1 MVFKNFFPKLLIIFL
16 LATCSQSNPEQTQ
29 ELVNE
34 TTVSTSSTVVE
45 QAIEITSTTTTL
57 IVEECTGENNISIDF
72 TEIKNIQI
80 FLNKYGFNAG
90 DEDGYLGNQTI
101 NAIREFQSYAGLYP
115 DGDVGPATRDKMNNW
130 TGCEEKSNFIQNT
143 TTTTQP
149 SNNEDD
155 SDTTSTTTN
164 TTTTTTVPINT
175 ETVINE
181 NFGYFP
187 SVSLTNNQIQTIIKG
202 INNSDSMC
210 GTPFYNNLDSGIL
223 NLYQNGNTE
232 YNNYLSNKFEISNS
246 TTEIKSISNDKITI
260 QINGNGDNAYNF
272 YFIEPFSSN
281 IISLTPDSIKV
292 SPGLTEVE
300 FNKSNLKSGYWF
312 YSFAENGSGEI
323 VKSSGL
329 REFSVSPSIS
339 QFRDSQNNVAKIF
352 FTTNSQFIS
361 SGQNI
366 SSTDSVEISYITD
379 QVYTN
384 KDNTTSA
391 INSSDSVITLSNDNQ
406 ANPDELLLINNE
418 IMYVLSKNGSQY
430 TVERGYLNTIPS
442 EHAISTSVKNIR
454 EISESNLVSDFSYL
468 IIRNEEGLRF
478 QVPLS
483 GELSEN
489 TFTLIGCPNSRYS
502 FEQITTFGWREQ
514 GSSVVSSSTNI
525 NLINSIFNKEF
536 VITNS
541 SLDYL
546 PPELKGLDS
555 SSGAFLNNGPRDITI
570 STGDSV
576 TFNFQGLKTNSSDIK
591 FVKLNFQMIPTD
603 SSKLTKTKSVFQNV
617 DSSNYNFEIN
627 FRTLINSSS
636 PLSDV
641 WEKGYKYIFTGI
653 EIFDNYSKTT
663 FENNGKVIYD
673 SNLAQSQHDA
683 YYLDQFS
690 FLVPNN

>member
-1 MVFKNFFPKLLIIFL
+1 MLLKNFFSKLLIILF
-16 LATCSQSNPEQTQ
+16 LATCSQFNPKQTQ

-34 TTVSTSSTVVE
+34 TTVSTSTTVVE
-45 QAIEITSTTTTL
+45 QAIETTTTSTTL
-57 IVEECTGENNISIDF
+57 IVEECTGENNTSIDF
-72 TEIKNIQI
+72 TEIKNVQI

-101 NAIREFQSYAGLYP
+101 NAIREFQRYAGLYP
-115 DGDVGPATRDKMNNW
+115 DGDVGPVTRDKMNKW
-130 TGCEEKSNFIQNT
+130 TGCEEKSNFIQDT

-149 SNNEDD
+149 SNKEDD
-155 SDTTSTTTN
+155 SDTTSTTTI
-164 TTTTTTVPINT
+164 TTTTTVPINT
-175 ETVINE
+175 ETVFNE

-187 SVSLTNNQIQTIIKG
+187 SVSLIDNQIQTIIKG
-202 INNSDSMC
+202 INNSSSLC

-223 NLYQNGNTE
+223 NLYQNGNTKF
-232 YNNYLSNKFEISNS
+232 NNFLSNKFEISNS
-246 TTEIKSISNDKITI
+246 TTEIKSISNGKITI

-281 IISLTPDSIKV
+281 IISLTPDNIKV
-292 SPGLTEVE
+292 SPGLTEAE
-300 FNKSNLKSGYWF
+300 FNKSNLKNGYWF

-329 REFSVSPSIS
+329 REFSVNPSIS
-339 QFRDSQNNVAKIF
+339 QFRDSQSNVEKIF
-352 FTTNSQFIS
+352 FTTNNQFIS

-366 SSTDSVEISYITD
+366 SSTGSVEISYITD
-379 QVYTN
+379 QVYTT
-384 KDNTTSA
+384 KDNTASA
-391 INSSDSVITLSNDNQ
+391 INLSDSVITLSNDNQ
-406 ANPDELLLINNE
+406 ANPNELLLINNE
-418 IMYVLSKNGSQY
+418 IMFVLSKNGSQY
-430 TVERGYLNTIPS
+430 TVERGYLNSIPG
-442 EHAISTSVKNIR
+442 EHATSTSVKNIR
-454 EISESNLVSDFSYL
+454 EISESNIVSDFSYL

-478 QVPLS
+478 QVPLY
-483 GELSEN
+483 GELSLN
-489 TFTLIGCPNSRYS
+489 KFTLSGCPNGRYS

-514 GSSVVSSSTNI
+514 GSSVVSSSTNK
-525 NLINSIFNKEF
+525 NLINSIFNKEL

-541 SLDYL
+541 SLNYL
-546 PPELKGLDS
+546 PPELKGLDP

-576 TFNFQGLKTNSSDIK
+576 TFNFKGLQTNSSDVK

-617 DSSNYNFEIN
+617 DSANYNFEIN
-627 FRTLINSSS
+627 FRTLINSPSL
-636 PLSDV
+636 LSDV

-653 EIFDNYSKTT
+653 EVFDDFSKTT
-663 FENNGKVIYD
+663 FENNGNVVYD
-673 SNLAQSQHDA
+673 SERAQTQHDA

>member
-1 MVFKNFFPKLLIIFL
+1 MLLKNFFSKLLVLFL
-16 LATCSQSNPEQTQ
+16 LTSCSQFNPEQTQ
-29 ELVNE
+29 EILDE
-34 TTVSTSSTVVE
+34 TVLSTSTTIVE
-45 QAIEITSTTTTL
+45 QAIETSTTTTTS
-57 IVEECTGENNISIDF
+57 IVEECKGENNLSTDF
-72 TEIKNIQI
+72 TEIKNVQI

-101 NAIREFQSYAGLYP
+101 NAIREFQRFAGLYP
-115 DGDVGPATRDKMNNW
+115 DGDVGPITRDTMNKW
-130 TGCEEKSNFIQNT
+130 TGCEEKSSFVQDT

-149 SNNEDD
+149 NKNEDD
-155 SDTTSTTTN
+155 SDTTSTTTSS
-164 TTTTTTVPINT
+164 TTTTVPINT
-175 ETVINE
+175 ETVVND

-187 SVSLTNNQIQTIIKG
+187 SVSLISNQIQTIIKG
-202 INNSDSMC
+202 VNNSDSIC

-223 NLYQNGNTE
+223 NFYENGNSE
-232 YNNYLSNKFEISNS
+232 VINYLSNKFQISS
-246 TTEIKSISNDKITI
+246 ATTEIKSISNDKITI
-260 QINGNGDNAYNF
+260 QVNGNGDDAYKF
-272 YFIEPFSSN
+272 YFIEPFSSK
-281 IISLTPDSIKV
+281 IISLTPDNVKV

-300 FNKSNLKSGYWF
+300 FNKSNLKNGYWF
-312 YSFAENGSGEI
+312 YTFAENGSGEI

-329 REFSVSPSIS
+329 REFSIDPIIS
-339 QFRDSQNNVAKIF
+339 QFRDSQSNVEKIF

-361 SGQNI
+361 SGQNL

-379 QVYTN
+379 QIYTN

-391 INSSDSVITLSNDNQ
+391 INSSDSVISLSNDNQ
-406 ANPDELLLINNE
+406 ANTNELLLINNE
-418 IMYVLSKNGSQY
+418 IMYILSKNGSQY

-442 EHAISTSVKNIR
+442 EHATSTPVKKIR
-454 EISESNLVSDFSYL
+454 EISEPNLISDFAYL

-483 GELSEN
+483 SELLEN
-489 TFTLIGCPNSRYS
+489 KFTLSGCPNGRYS

-514 GSSVVSSSTNI
+514 GSSVVSSSTNK

-541 SLDYL
+541 SINYL
-546 PPELKGLDS
+546 PPDLKGLDS
-555 SSGAFLNNGPRDITI
+555 NSGTFLNNGPRNITI
-570 STGDSV
+570 STGDTV
-576 TFNFQGLKTNSSDIK
+576 TFNFQGLQTNSSDVK

-617 DSSNYNFEIN
+617 DSANYNFEIN
-627 FRTLINSSS
+627 FRTLINSPS

-653 EIFDNYSKTT
+653 EIFDSFSKTT
-663 FENNGKVIYD
+663 FENNGNVIYD
-673 SNLAQSQHDA
+673 SGRAQTQHDA